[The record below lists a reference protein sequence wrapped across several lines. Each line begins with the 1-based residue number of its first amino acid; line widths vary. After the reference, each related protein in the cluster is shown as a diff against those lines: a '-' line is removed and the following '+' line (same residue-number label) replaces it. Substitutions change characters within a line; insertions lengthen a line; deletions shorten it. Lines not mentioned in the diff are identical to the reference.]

1 MARAILRR
9 ALSLSAAAAASAPAT
24 PRFAAAAFASTSSS
38 PSAIVPP
45 RSPLDDRLH
54 RLLRSEITYIAERR
68 PPYPPPRSF
77 KSFAVEDRPGEQWV
91 RLRAA
96 RRGAEAGEEVKVEA
110 TMFDGATE
118 PLPEDAPLFHR
129 VESLERG
136 PRLHLSLIV
145 EVTKADRV
153 LGFICSAW
161 PDELAVRHVLTL
173 RAGGAAAGS
182 DGARGGRHFEK
193 LGAEEREA
201 VTKFLKEREVDEE
214 LAGFLHDYMANKEN
228 MELLRWLKTVE
239 SFLDK

>member
-1 MARAILRR
+1 MARALLRR
-9 ALSLSAAAAASAPAT
+9 ACALSAAAAPPRLASAL
-24 PRFAAAAFASTSSS
+24 ASTSTVA
-38 PSAIVPP
+38 PL

-54 RLLRSEITYIAERR
+54 RLLRSEITYLAERR

-91 RLRAA
+91 RLRSRA
-96 RRGAEAGEEVKVEA
+96 GADEEVEVEA
-110 TMFDGATE
+110 TMFDGAAE
-118 PLPEDAPLFHR
+118 PLPEDAPLFRR

-145 EVTKADRV
+145 EVTRGDRV

-161 PDELAVRHVLTL
+161 PDELAVRHVLAL
-173 RAGGAAAGS
+173 RAGSGGASS
-182 DGARGGRHFEK
+182 DGARGGGGRSFVK
-193 LGAEEREA
+193 LGAGDREA

-214 LAGFLHDYMANKEN
+214 LAEFLHGYMANKEK